1 MRATTWDLRFTGV
14 TGRKP
19 GGNDDKSPYDI
30 NVVKST
36 S

>member
-1 MRATTWDLRFTGV
+1 MRATTWGLRF

-30 NVVKST
+30 NVVKDT